1 MRSYEFRSLRIFNK
15 FVSRVLSHRDSSIA
29 LKSLDFRHDGCI
41 DYRLLKRIV
50 NYVSSHNVQRLG
62 LEVQCDIEHIRHS
75 IFSCQTLT
83 FLKLSIYPRSDGEEK
98 TLFPKSI
105 SLPRLT
111 TLHLEHFAFCA
122 SDNNACAEPF
132 STFKR
137 LNTLGL
143 LQCGVRHTLTLCISS
158 ATLVNFRV
166 HSHSYDLLLLCF
178 SYVF

>member
-29 LKSLDFRHDGCI
+29 LQSLDFRHDGCI
-41 DYRLLKRIV
+41 DHRLLKRIV

-62 LEVQCDIEHIRHS
+62 HEVQCDIEHIRHS

-83 FLKLSIYPRSDGEEK
+83 FLKLFVY
-98 TLFPKSI
+98 
-105 SLPRLT
+105 PRLT

-122 SDNNACAEPF
+122 NDNNACAEPF

-143 LQCGVRHTLTLCISS
+143 LQ
-158 ATLVNFRV
+158 
-166 HSHSYDLLLLCF
+166 
-178 SYVF
+178 

>member
-29 LKSLDFRHDGCI
+29 LQSLDFRHDGCI
-41 DYRLLKRIV
+41 DHRLLKRIV

-62 LEVQCDIEHIRHS
+62 HEVQCDIEHIRHS

-83 FLKLSIYPRSDGEEK
+83 FLKLFVY
-98 TLFPKSI
+98 
-105 SLPRLT
+105 PRLT

-122 SDNNACAEPF
+122 NDNNACAEPF

-143 LQCGVRHTLTLCISS
+143 LQWGVRHTLTLCISS

-166 HSHSYDLLLLCF
+166 HSHSYDF
-178 SYVF
+178 YKIEY